1 MSSTPG
7 RAGTALPPAAGL
19 TLTILLL
26 GACASV
32 PTQSASMQTAPEL
45 AASATQLQ
53 LRSFEM
59 GRALSTLIEQAADSI
74 QTTSPDP
81 VTRRTA
87 LLWKVSGIPLV
98 QEAAL
103 RLDPLVAAV
112 DLAAFTIQQLDYF
125 TTGSGRD
132 AFGPQ
137 QSIAVA
143 AARESERIVL
153 ASAGRNLKSGR
164 LSPQFAISVRQWA
177 AEHPMHGPTLTRAT
191 ILDSDWDA
199 LGLSAQSL
207 QATIGNVD
215 RTITN
220 ITYRLSFLNETLAK
234 QARWNAELAM
244 AEAMDSPRVD
254 SIYGIGTATLGS
266 VGTFLDSTPALLDR
280 QREALMRDVDRQRVL
295 AFQDIAAQVRVLEVT
310 LAQERA
316 ALMAQVG
323 QEREATLLAADS
335 VVSRSLIQSEVALDR
350 LLRKVLVGALL
361 VVLALLGSGMLLIQR
376 WKAVTT

>member
-1 MSSTPG
+1 M
-7 RAGTALPPAAGL
+7 LAAPKL
-19 TLTILLL
+19 T
-26 GACASV
+26 
-32 PTQSASMQTAPEL
+32 
-45 AASATQLQ
+45 ASATQLQ

-59 GRALSTLIEQAADSI
+59 GRTLSMLIEQAADSI
-74 QTTSPDP
+74 RTTSAEPA
-81 VTRRTA
+81 VQRTA

-112 DLAAFTIQQLDYF
+112 DLIAFTIQQLDYF
-125 TTGSGRD
+125 TTGSGHD
-132 AFGPQ
+132 AFGPE

-153 ASAGRNLKSGR
+153 ASAGKSLENGQ
-164 LSPQFAISVRQWA
+164 LSPQFEFHLRQWA
-177 AEHPMHGPTLTRAT
+177 SEHPMHGPTLTRAT
-191 ILDSDWDA
+191 ILDSDWEV

-215 RTITN
+215 RTLTN
-220 ITYRLSFLNETLAK
+220 ITYRLSYLNESLAQ
-234 QARWNAELAM
+234 QARWNAELATDM
-244 AEAMDSPRVD
+244 AMDSPRVD
-254 SIYGIGTATLGS
+254 SIYGMTTATLGS
-266 VGTFLDSTPALLDR
+266 VGAFLDSTPALLDR

-295 AFQDIAAQVRVLEVT
+295 AFQDIAAQVHELEVT
-310 LAQERA
+310 LGRERA

-323 QEREATLLAADS
+323 QEREATFLAADS
-335 VVSRSLIQSEVALDR
+335 MVMRTMIQSEVALDR